1 MVDDDENLCDILEKL
16 LSRKGHNVKTVDNG
30 ADAINIIKAEY
41 FDLVLS
47 DLGMPDVNGYE
58 VARAINKLE
67 KRPKVGI
74 ITGWKIDLKQ
84 FDEKDT
90 KVDFIIKKP
99 FKHSELAKHINEL
112 FGADSK

>member
-1 MVDDDENLCDILEKL
+1 
-16 LSRKGHNVKTVDNG
+16 
-30 ADAINIIKAEY
+30 
-41 FDLVLS
+41 
-47 DLGMPDVNGYE
+47 MPDVNGYE

-99 FKHSELAKHINEL
+99 FKRS
-112 FGADSK
+112 